1 MMGSKTFF
9 FSLRIFVD
17 LHQDVVSRLL
27 SRSNSAAG
35 GNLREWRG
43 SYFSLAFGIFLSRLV
58 FFTRVGYF
66 SLALGIFNSHLVF
79 FTRVGYFS
87 ITLSV
92 FQSRLVF
99 FTRVLVF
106 CTRI

>member
-1 MMGSKTFF
+1 MMGAKTFF

-17 LHQDVVSRLL
+17 LHQDVVTRLL

-35 GNLREWRG
+35 RNLKEWRG

-66 SLALGIFNSHLVF
+66 SLAFGIFHSRKVF
-79 FTRVGYFS
+79 FTNVECFS
-87 ITLSV
+87 LAFGT
-92 FQSRLVF
+92 FHAR
-99 FTRVLVF
+99 LVF
-106 CTRI
+106 CTRV